1 MLKRIFVSFLAYL
14 MAFYP
19 MLGYTATKGEVE
31 VSSPLAGE
39 GKGEGDL
46 NESTKVKLQETYGK
60 PPLSFIQNNGQID
73 EKVKFYEKG
82 NGHATF
88 FTKEGVYLSLHKGA
102 EVNKSVM
109 EQGNRVAV
117 NDRGEGVSSDNDAQ
131 PAIIKLKPIGAN
143 KDPEIIAENK
153 QEGKVNYF
161 IGNDPNK
168 WKTNIPTYQ
177 AVVYKEIYKGV
188 DMKFY
193 GNNQQMEYDIIVK
206 PGADP
211 KMVKF
216 SYEGVEG
223 LKVTQ
228 EGDLEITLHSSSPLV
243 GEGNGEG
250 AKLIQ
255 KKPYIYQEI
264 DGKRVEVDG
273 EFKIL
278 NLTPDPRSLNPIF
291 SYGFQVASYNK
302 SYPLVMDPVLAYSTY
317 LGGRYGDNGY
327 GIAVDTSGNAYI
339 TGWTSSADFPTSSP
353 IQGSKAG
360 NEDAFV
366 AKINS
371 SGTALIYSTYL
382 GGSGG
387 DWGNDIAVDTSG
399 NAYLTGRTDSTTFP
413 TASAIQGS
421 YAGGGDAFVTKI
433 NSSGTALVYS
443 TYLGGSGGDW
453 GNDIAVDTSGNAY
466 ITGGTVSTNFP
477 TVSAIQGSYVGNYD
491 AFATKINSSGTA
503 LIYSTYLGGSGEDVG
518 FGIAIDT
525 SRNAYITGYTASTNF
540 PTASAIQGSNAG
552 GSDVFVTKI
561 NEPGSSL
568 VYSTYL
574 GGSSSDGGY
583 RIGIAVD
590 PSGNAYITGLTYS
603 TNFPMVS
610 PIQGANAG
618 SYDAFVAKINS
629 SGTALVY
636 STYMGGSNQ
645 DEGFRIAVDPLG
657 NAYIT
662 GRTYSTD
669 FPLASPIYG
678 SNAGSWDALVT
689 KISPVISGCIQLG
702 GSPVSGASV
711 ILKQKRVADQT
722 TTTNTSGCY
731 HFDTAVSGKTF
742 QVIITGPTV
751 P

>member
-1 MLKRIFVSFLAYL
+1 
-14 MAFYP
+14 
-19 MLGYTATKGEVE
+19 
-31 VSSPLAGE
+31 
-39 GKGEGDL
+39 
-46 NESTKVKLQETYGK
+46 
-60 PPLSFIQNNGQID
+60 
-73 EKVKFYEKG
+73 
-82 NGHATF
+82 
-88 FTKEGVYLSLHKGA
+88 
-102 EVNKSVM
+102 M

-177 AVVYKEIYKGV
+177 AVVYKEIYKNI

-339 TGWTSSADFPTSSP
+339 TGWTSSADFPTASP
-353 IQGSKAG
+353 
-360 NEDAFV
+360 
-366 AKINS
+366 
-371 SGTALIYSTYL
+371 
-382 GGSGG
+382 
-387 DWGNDIAVDTSG
+387 
-399 NAYLTGRTDSTTFP
+399 
-413 TASAIQGS
+413 IQGS

-574 GGSSSDGGY
+574 GGSSS
-583 RIGIAVD
+583 
-590 PSGNAYITGLTYS
+590 
-603 TNFPMVS
+603 
-610 PIQGANAG
+610 
-618 SYDAFVAKINS
+618 
-629 SGTALVY
+629 
-636 STYMGGSNQ
+636 
-645 DEGFRIAVDPLG
+645 EE
-657 NAYIT
+657 
-662 GRTYSTD
+662 
-669 FPLASPIYG
+669 
-678 SNAGSWDALVT
+678 
-689 KISPVISGCIQLG
+689 
-702 GSPVSGASV
+702 
-711 ILKQKRVADQT
+711 
-722 TTTNTSGCY
+722 
-731 HFDTAVSGKTF
+731 
-742 QVIITGPTV
+742 
-751 P
+751 